1 LSFHASGL
9 SAAQSTEV
17 SVKISDEFGN
27 EIASTAAPMTADSS
41 GNATATVAAPSK
53 NLGYF
58 RVEATLPDG
67 TPLAAQ
73 GTRPTGFITY
83 AVVPDPSA
91 RVNYGDSGSR
101 FGMQGGFSAAQG
113 SVIPYLGIRYV
124 LADPAWADLEPN
136 SAGQYALARSAAA
149 AKGQAFPAKDAVTT
163 GVTYNGAAWPT
174 YSVPLVSRAKI
185 PSWALDPGT
194 AGTICKSMGGLN
206 SLGTISLPGFAGAL
220 AEEVSTSYT
229 QQSAHYYQIT
239 WEPQSKWCYGGST
252 AQLVEYFKLTYAAL
266 HQADAKAVV
275 TGPTLFPGD
284 DATLKELWA
293 AGLGNYVD
301 AESLHP
307 YVKFPPESNGLVSS
321 IRSQMQMAEAAKGHS
336 IPFVATEHG
345 YSSSSIGELNEAL
358 GNIRTT
364 IILLGEGFKFD
375 ISFYI
380 ADFWSP
386 NFSDHSHYYGYY
398 YNLNPKLAYG
408 SDKIAPKPAAPAFAA
423 MSLLLDGSSAA
434 GPVANLTGSQM
445 GYRFQRNGTTILALW
460 DYQAASSTV
469 SVPVAADSAQICT
482 WMDNCSTA
490 AANGGKITV
499 QLGASPTYVVISGS

>member
-1 LSFHASGL
+1 
-9 SAAQSTEV
+9 
-17 SVKISDEFGN
+17 
-27 EIASTAAPMTADSS
+27 MTADSS

-58 RVEATLPDG
+58 QVEATLPDG

-83 AVVPDPSA
+83 AVVPDPA
-91 RVNYGDSGSR
+91 TRVNYGDSGSR

-136 SAGQYALARSAAA
+136 SGGQYALARSAAA
-149 AKGQAFPAKDAVTT
+149 AKGQTFPAKNPVTT
-163 GVTYNGAAWPT
+163 GATYNGAAWPT
-174 YSVPLVSRAKI
+174 YSVPLISRAKI
-185 PSWALDPGT
+185 PTWALEPGT
-194 AGTICKSMGGLN
+194 AGTLCKSMGALN

-220 AEEVSTSYT
+220 AEETSASYT

-239 WEPQSKWCYGGST
+239 WEPQSKWCFGGST
-252 AQLVEYFKLTYAAL
+252 AQLVQYYKLTYAAI
-266 HQADAKAVV
+266 HQADAKALV

-284 DATLKELWA
+284 DATMKELWA

-301 AESLHP
+301 AQSLHP

-321 IRSQMQMAEAAKGHS
+321 VRAQMQLAEAAKGHS
-336 IPFVATEHG
+336 IPFVGTEHG

-364 IILLGEGFKFD
+364 LILLGEGFKFD

-386 NFSDHSHYYGYY
+386 NFSDKSHYYGYY

-423 MSLLLDGSSAA
+423 MSLLLDGTSTA

-445 GYRFQRNGTTILALW
+445 GYRFLRNGTTILALW

-469 SVPVAADSAQICT
+469 SVPVAADSAQVCT
-482 WMDNCSTA
+482 WMDNCSTVA
-490 AANGGKITV
+490 ASSGKITV
-499 QLGASPTYVVISGS
+499 QLGASPSYVVISGS